1 MEACD
6 RRVAEACVAAEM
18 DVAES
23 FGQRV
28 DLTARLREIL
38 AAYPEGTTFLRELLQ
53 NAVRSV
59 ALLTRLP
66 AFRG

>member
-1 MEACD
+1 
-6 RRVAEACVAAEM
+6 M

-59 ALLTRLP
+59 ALLTHTQR
-66 AFRG
+66 AVADNVA